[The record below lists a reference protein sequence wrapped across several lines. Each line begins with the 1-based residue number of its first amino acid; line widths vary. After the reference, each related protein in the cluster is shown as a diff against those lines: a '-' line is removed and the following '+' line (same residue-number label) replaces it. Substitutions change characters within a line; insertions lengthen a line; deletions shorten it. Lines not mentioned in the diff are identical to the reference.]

1 MIRKELKIAYCE
13 DERIQIEY
21 MNLLMSE
28 WMAKHQI
35 LISLS
40 AYESA
45 KAFLF
50 EHPDRYP
57 FDLLILDIDMKEM
70 DGMELAR
77 HIRRT
82 DKKLPIL
89 FLTNKREHVFEGYE
103 VNAYRYLLKPMEY
116 DKLDEV
122 LKEIEQNCLTQKRYL
137 IEKQEGETIKV
148 DLDDILFIEVN
159 GHYLF
164 LHTIMGELR
173 VKKSLQE
180 LMAVF
185 GSTKDA
191 MEQAGFISTH
201 RSYLVNLGYVERV
214 QKTECIMENK
224 EQVPISRNA
233 YKSVNEAFIQYY
245 RQFMIM

>member
-1 MIRKELKIAYCE
+1 MLRKELRIAYCE
-13 DERIQIEY
+13 DEPIQIEY
-21 MNLLMSE
+21 MKHLISE
-28 WMAKHQI
+28 LIPKHQV
-35 LISLS
+35 LMRLS
-40 AYESA
+40 GYESA

-50 EHPDRYP
+50 EHPDSYP
-57 FDLLILDIDMKEM
+57 FDLVILDIDMEDM
-70 DGMELAR
+70 NGMELAR
-77 HIRRT
+77 HIRKT

-103 VNAYRYLLKPMEY
+103 VNAYHYLLKPI
-116 DKLDEV
+116 DDVKLDE
-122 LKEIEQNCLTQKRYL
+122 LLYEIEQSCFTQKRYL
-137 IEKQEGETIKV
+137 IEKQEGESIKV

-164 LHTIMGELR
+164 LHTTLGAIR

-180 LMAVF
+180 LMEVF

-201 RSYLVNLGYVERV
+201 RSYVVNLRYVERV
-214 QKTECIMENK
+214 QKNECIMENK

-245 RQFMIM
+245 RQFMVK